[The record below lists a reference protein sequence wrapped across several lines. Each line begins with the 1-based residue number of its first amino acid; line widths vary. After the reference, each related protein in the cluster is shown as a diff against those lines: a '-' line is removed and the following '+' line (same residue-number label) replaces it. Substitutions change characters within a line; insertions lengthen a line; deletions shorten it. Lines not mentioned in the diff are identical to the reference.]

1 MYNVFFVFLFGNF
14 LGGDKINSKDRIVKE
29 NDTLSVILVIK
40 GLNFLM
46 Y

>member
-1 MYNVFFVFLFGNF
+1 MIVLGVFW
-14 LGGDKINSKDRIVKE
+14 DIINSKYRTVKE